1 MKIFNWVHKRFHHKV
16 LKDEVAGNGE
26 KIEPESNTDKD
37 TQAFLRQVSL
47 VDGLDQGWRD
57 GILTIGTFGFDPL
70 KPFNNQ
76 NDYRVLESE
85 EDGKEA
91 QEVSHGG
98 GDCDSDEDTDNGE
111 YEELNPLMFTTFGHS
126 FEETES
132 NSEAIV
138 AKPDVILD
146 IDGVPLAPFEG
157 SNEISTEPDHDSE
170 SDQRKRKGER
180 ITLADLFMADGHDVQ
195 SQLDSRKVQPELKK
209 KMNPRTRNGGLAF
222 AKKLIPRVKED
233 STPIK
238 NVQRL
243 MRRMLKRKIHPA
255 DLDVKKP
262 TSAVELTCTNV
273 ETDASESVSL
283 LPIRGATSVH

>member
-1 MKIFNWVHKRFHHKV
+1 MKIFNWVQKRFHHMIP
-16 LKDEVAGNGE
+16 KDGVAGNGE
-26 KIEPESNTDKD
+26 KTERVSNTDQD

-47 VDGLDQGWRD
+47 VEGLDHGWRD

-76 NDYRVLESE
+76 NDYTVLESE
-85 EDGKEA
+85 EDGKEC
-91 QEVSHGG
+91 QELTHGG
-98 GDCDSDEDTDNGE
+98 DDCDNDADTDNLE
-111 YEELNPLMFTTFGHS
+111 YEEMNPLMFTTFGHS
-126 FEETES
+126 FEDMGS

-138 AKPDVILD
+138 AEPDVILA
-146 IDGVPLAPFEG
+146 IKG
-157 SNEISTEPDHDSE
+157 SNEITTEPDHDSE
-170 SDQRKRKGER
+170 SDLMKSKGER
-180 ITLADLFMADGHDVQ
+180 ITLADLFMADGHDFQ
-195 SQLDSRKVQPELKK
+195 SQLNSCKVQLQPELMKE
-209 KMNPRTRNGGLAF
+209 KMNTRTKNGGMAF
-222 AKKLIPRVKED
+222 AKKLIPRVKDD

-262 TSAVELTCTNV
+262 TTAVELTSTNI

-283 LPIRGATSVH
+283 LPIQGATSVH